1 MGGEG
6 EKDPRP
12 QDAVDPN
19 ILATEKEQYQARL
32 KTNDIVKESS
42 IIKPAQTAHPQ
53 DTGDDLFKESSIVA
67 PVPSI
72 TSQQIEATPQK
83 EQTAVEVQKMSD
95 RLYEAL
101 TGMNRNMSQQTKNS
115 TQSNQVM
122 VSNNSTTTKNDIPEE
137 NQYVGF
143 SMLNWMAP

>member
-1 MGGEG
+1 M
-6 EKDPRP
+6 
-12 QDAVDPN
+12 
-19 ILATEKEQYQARL
+19 